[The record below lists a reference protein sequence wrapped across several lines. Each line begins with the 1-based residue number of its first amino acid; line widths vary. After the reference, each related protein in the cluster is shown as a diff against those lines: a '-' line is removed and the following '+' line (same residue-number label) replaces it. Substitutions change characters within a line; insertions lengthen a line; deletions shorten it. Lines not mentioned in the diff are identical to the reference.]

1 MVTNM
6 HEKYLALFREI
17 ARATSVLAERVMD
30 YDKEKNDEKGFQ
42 TAQQMRDDYL
52 DLVDKLQNDLPN
64 LERADFARLLVGAV
78 VVTQNMETEIK
89 AREKAMQGYKIDII
103 PKLERVVNESEETED
118 AKKLAEEVFNIQ
130 EEKETE

>member
-30 YDKEKNDEKGFQ
+30 YDKEKNDDKGFQ

-52 DLVDKLQNDLPN
+52 NLVDKLQNDLPN
-64 LERADFARLLVGAV
+64 LERADFARLLVGAI
-78 VVTQNMETEIK
+78 VVTQNLETEIK

-103 PKLERVVNESEETED
+103 PKLERVVNESEETEG

-130 EEKETE
+130 EEKENE

>member
-64 LERADFARLLVGAV
+64 LERVDFARLLIGAV

>member
-30 YDKEKNDEKGFQ
+30 YDKEKNDDKGFQ

-103 PKLERVVNESEETED
+103 PKLERVVNESEETKD